1 MLFVASCGNESLV
14 AVGARTFTLK
24 YGWVRIPHS
33 GPLYLRVIESAVDAV
48 SDVSSNWGTAAGKAK
63 QQEIE

>member
-1 MLFVASCGNESLV
+1 MV
-14 AVGARTFTLK
+14 FTLGRIRCA
-24 YGWVRIPHS
+24 YFYLQVRMGSNPTLRAT
-33 GPLYLRVIESAVDAV
+33 LYLRVIESAVDAV